1 MPQESLTEYRIRML
15 EETIKELQ
23 TGMKTFQSDIQEI
36 RNLVIEDRAKS
47 ALIIG
52 GVPTVLS
59 LLIGA
64 LGLWVQTK

>member
-1 MPQESLTEYRIRML
+1 ML
-15 EETIKELQ
+15 EEAIGKFHDGMHSFQKDINELR
-23 TGMKTFQSDIQEI
+23 T
-36 RNLVIEDRAKS
+36 LVIEDRAKS
-47 ALIIG
+47 ALIVG